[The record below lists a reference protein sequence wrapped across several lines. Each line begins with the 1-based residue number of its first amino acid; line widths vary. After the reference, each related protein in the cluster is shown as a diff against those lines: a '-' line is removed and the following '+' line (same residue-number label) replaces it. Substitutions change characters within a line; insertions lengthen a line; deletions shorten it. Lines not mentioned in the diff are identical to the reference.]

1 MRSRPIPRTIDR
13 LSALVI
19 LLAATGCGPSLIEL
33 SERGDLKGVRQAL
46 RRGIDVNIT
55 TRRGH
60 TPLTLA
66 ARQGHLEVV
75 HALIRA
81 GADLEARAWR
91 TVYVSEAEEYTRNSE
106 YTRERFVNADSSG
119 PQSLFMAKRTTRSDL
134 IGIPTDG
141 KTALMFAAEMGHRE
155 VVEVLIRNGAD
166 VRAKSGLSGE
176 HIYKPMRSRYHS
188 YYRRLYRSQER
199 KTALD
204 LAYKKGHSEIADL
217 LLEAEVDSVPGS
229 SR

>member
-1 MRSRPIPRTIDR
+1 MTRAIDR
-13 LSALVI
+13 LKALVI

-33 SERGDLKGVRQAL
+33 SERGDLDGVRRAL
-46 RRGIDVNIT
+46 RRGIDVNVT

-75 HALIRA
+75 RALIQA
-81 GADLEARAWR
+81 GSDLEARAWR
-91 TVYVSEAEEYTRNSE
+91 IVYVAEAEDYTRDSE

-119 PQSLFMAKRTTRSDL
+119 PQSLFMAKRTTDSDL

-141 KTALMFAAEMGHRE
+141 KTALMFAAEMGHRD
-155 VVEVLIRNGAD
+155 VVEALIQSGAD
-166 VRAKSGLSGE
+166 VRAKSGGSGE
-176 HIYKPMRSRYHS
+176 HIYKPIRSRYHA
-188 YYRRLYRSQER
+188 YNRRLYGSQDR

-204 LAYKKGHSEIADL
+204 LAYKKGHSEIVDL
-217 LLEAEVDSVPGS
+217 LLEAEVDSVVGS